1 MDINVFVHK
10 IKESEEF
17 KQFHEEL
24 DEMSVTGMVAGYE
37 TPKAFSANEDDFE
50 EHNKETAEVYGYKLV
65 PKTKKRNYESVYKQ
79 TMRLLNEASVS
90 VFASDG
96 DEFKD
101 GVFHKDEA
109 TWRKYSPA
117 KAETSGY
124 KIVNEK
130 NVFGKTPEK
139 LKSVKEYLSEA
150 SYKEFRKD
158 ETRTTNRKIND
169 SIKNINKIMYE
180 VEKVVDHASR
190 LKTEM
195 AVDQRTLWGESRN
208 RLVKISKRIN
218 RISKKIHELGA

>member
-1 MDINVFVHK
+1 MNVKSFIDK
-10 IKESEEF
+10 IKESNDF
-17 KQFHEEL
+17 KQFQEEL

-37 TPKAFSANEDDFE
+37 TPKAFAANDDDFE

-65 PKTKKRNYESVYKQ
+65 PKKKSKNFESVYKQ

-90 VFASDG
+90 VFSSDG

-101 GVFHKDEA
+101 GDFHKDEY

-124 KIVNEK
+124 KLVNEK

-169 SIKNINKIMYE
+169 SIQRINRIMYE
-180 VEKVVDHASR
+180 VEKVVDHTSR

-195 AVDQRTLWGESRN
+195 AVDQRTLWRESRN
-208 RLVKISKRIN
+208 RLVKISERIN

>member
-1 MDINVFVHK
+1 MNVKSFIDK
-10 IKESEEF
+10 IKESNDF
-17 KQFHEEL
+17 KQFQEEL

-37 TPKAFSANEDDFE
+37 TPKAFAANDDDFE

-65 PKTKKRNYESVYKQ
+65 PKKKSKNFESVYKQ

-90 VFASDG
+90 VFSSDG

-101 GVFHKDEA
+101 GVFHKD
-109 TWRKYSPA
+109 
-117 KAETSGY
+117 GY
-124 KIVNEK
+124 KLVNEK

-169 SIKNINKIMYE
+169 SIQRINRIMYE
-180 VEKVVDHASR
+180 VEKVVDHTSR

-195 AVDQRTLWGESRN
+195 AVDQRTLWRESRN
-208 RLVKISKRIN
+208 RLVKISERIN